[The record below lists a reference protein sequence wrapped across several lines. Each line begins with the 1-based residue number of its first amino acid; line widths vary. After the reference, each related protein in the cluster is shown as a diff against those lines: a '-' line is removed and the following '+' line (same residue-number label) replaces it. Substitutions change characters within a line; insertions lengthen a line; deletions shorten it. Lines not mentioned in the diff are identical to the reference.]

1 MKKFILIVFALM
13 TATLSCNT
21 TPEQIEKTS
30 SVFNTERP
38 GTEIIFEDENN
49 LPSKIIIEEDYFDN
63 TKNIFFVLSDYRR
76 SYSRIAEYNTQNRKI
91 ENIIY
96 ESEQDEIIY
105 EYQCG
110 NGVIVFSVLSRG
122 VLFSYDIYLFDI
134 ESGSLNKINSYPLNQ
149 TESILPLSIKMDS
162 NFIVW
167 VEQDFI
173 NNASV
178 VKCYDLKKKKEEAV
192 NISAFNNNT
201 FKIATFFTNI
211 DKGIVIYDRPV
222 NNNEK
227 EIVMYDL
234 RNRRELATV
243 LQMEDVVLYYNGILN
258 KDYGY
263 LALYA
268 QTHSEDVI
276 YVHDLTKNTNRK
288 IVGFYPNTVV
298 YDDIITSKGLDIL
311 YNVQLNVSG
320 NINEHYFGEI
330 YHLYDY
336 TMEKIDYS
344 FNLYSGTKYLAFLK
358 FDKNPRVRNIH
369 FELFSRE

>member
-1 MKKFILIVFALM
+1 MKYSIPMVFVLIM
-13 TATLSCNT
+13 STLSCNI
-21 TPEQIEKTS
+21 TPKQIEKTNS
-30 SVFNTERP
+30 IFNSKRP
-38 GTEIIFEDENN
+38 EMEIIFEDEKN
-49 LPSKIIIEEDYFDN
+49 LPSKIIIEEDYFEN
-63 TKNIFFVLSDYRR
+63 TKNIFFVLADYRR
-76 SYSRIAEYNTQNRKI
+76 SYSRLVEYNTEDKKI

-96 ESEQDEIIY
+96 ESEQDETIY

-122 VLFSYDIYLFDI
+122 ILFSHDIYLFDI
-134 ESGSLNKINSYPLNQ
+134 KSGSLNKINNYPLNQ

-167 VEQDFI
+167 IEQDFT

-178 VKCYDLKKKKEEAV
+178 VKCYDLEKEEEDIV

-201 FKIATFFTNI
+201 FKVTTFFANI
-211 DKGIVIYDRPV
+211 DNGIIIYDRSI
-222 NNNEK
+222 NNKK
-227 EIVMYDL
+227 EIVIYDL
-234 RNRRELATV
+234 RNRRELDTV
-243 LQMEDVVLYYNGILN
+243 LQMEDVALYCNGILN
-258 KDYGY
+258 RDYGY

-276 YVHDLTKNTNRK
+276 YIHDLTKNTNEK
-288 IVGFYPNTVV
+288 IAGFYPNAAV

-330 YHLYDY
+330 YSIADIK
-336 TMEKIDYS
+336 M
-344 FNLYSGTKYLAFLK
+344 YLK
-358 FDKNPRVRNIH
+358 RIR
-369 FELFSRE
+369 